1 MGIAAII
8 WTLGESIWFL
18 PFPFLCCKG
27 LLSLELLLKYSSLK
41 IPRGGTW
48 QFHKIMSTLSEPWIS
63 LSQETDN
70 FRAHLWGPHGD
81 VLYNTSWREGSRKE
95 VYKREQIPPVY
106 IHHIS
111 ILHQDPMHIRVAR
124 CRRLWK
130 STWVQASFPPF
141 SSTFSTLNAFGIW
154 FGKDSPWKW
163 CDRNNSTSEMDVAP

>member
-18 PFPFLCCKG
+18 PFPFLYCKG

-95 VYKREQIPPVY
+95 VRGSKYLPSTFTTYQFYTRTRC
-106 IHHIS
+106 IS
-111 ILHQDPMHIRVAR
+111 EWPDAVGFESQLEYR
-124 CRRLWK
+124 
-130 STWVQASFPPF
+130 QASPCFHQLF
-141 SSTFSTLNAFGIW
+141 QLSSHWTLLVFGLENTLPEKKNKNKCIVW
-154 FGKDSPWKW
+154 
-163 CDRNNSTSEMDVAP
+163 